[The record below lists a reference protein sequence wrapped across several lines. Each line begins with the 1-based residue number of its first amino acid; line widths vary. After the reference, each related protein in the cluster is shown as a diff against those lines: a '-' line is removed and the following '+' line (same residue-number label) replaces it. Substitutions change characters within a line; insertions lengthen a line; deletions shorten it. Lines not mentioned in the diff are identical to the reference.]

1 MYTSILEL
9 KKEEGSFSSR
19 RLVERT
25 GIRHVTDRTIRH
37 LQARK
42 KGLMSQPDK
51 DQRVEFARKMQEE
64 YSASVWTDSV
74 RLSTWMVFHSCSTLI
89 HWTKLGAWQKVVNL
103 EREEN

>member
-1 MYTSILEL
+1 LYTSILEL

-37 LQARK
+37 SQARK

-89 HWTKLGAWQKVVNL
+89 HWTKLSAWQKVVNL